1 MAIYFSNAN
10 GLSTF
15 FVSLLWLLFARMH
28 LTSAQIGVCYGQLGN
43 DLPSPVEVI
52 ELYKQNN
59 IQRMRLYAPDHP
71 TFDALRGSNIELMLG
86 IPNNELEDLANFQE
100 KADSW
105 VHDNLVSF
113 GDVKFKYIVVG
124 NEIKT
129 NDQAASFLVPAM
141 QNIQNAI
148 SAVGLGGQIKVS
160 TAFDTGILA
169 ESYPPSKG
177 SFKTDY
183 LPILNPTI
191 RFLLDNNAPLLV
203 NVYPYFSYV
212 ANTADIS
219 MDYALFRGTSPSVED
234 GQFVYHNLFDAIL
247 DAVYSALEKA
257 GSDGLEIAVSE
268 TGWPTEGGEAATVE
282 NANTYNNN
290 LIQHVKEGTPKRSG
304 KPVETYVFAM
314 FDENEKTTPPE
325 VEKHWGLFSP
335 SKMPKYEVNFN

>member
-1 MAIYFSNAN
+1 M
-10 GLSTF
+10 
-15 FVSLLWLLFARMH
+15 
-28 LTSAQIGVCYGQLGN
+28 CYGQLGN

-59 IQRMRLYAPDHP
+59 IQRMRLYAPNHP

-105 VHDNLVSF
+105 VQDNLVSF

-129 NDQAASFLVPAM
+129 YDQAASFLVPAM

-212 ANTADIS
+212 ANTVDIS
-219 MDYALFRGTSPSVED
+219 MDYALFRGTSPSVVD

-247 DAVYSALEKA
+247 DAVYSALETS
-257 GSDGLEIAVSE
+257 GGDGVEIVVSE

-335 SKMPKYEVNFN
+335 SKLPKYEVNFN